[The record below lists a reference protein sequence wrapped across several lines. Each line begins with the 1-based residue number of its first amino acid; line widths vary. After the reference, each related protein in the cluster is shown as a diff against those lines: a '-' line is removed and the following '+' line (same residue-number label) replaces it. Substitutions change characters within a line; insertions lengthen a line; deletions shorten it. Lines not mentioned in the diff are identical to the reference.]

1 MNPAAAG
8 EPVFRRPS
16 PIAAQPFDATGFSSG
31 HPSLDDW
38 IRSVAA
44 RAEGRTAR
52 TYVVVTDA
60 GRLAAY
66 YCIATGSVARIGVPR
81 RLRKDAPDPIPVAII
96 GRLAVAK
103 EFERRGL
110 GSGLLQDAFRRI
122 IQISATVGC
131 AAIVAHAIDD
141 AACDF
146 YRKYGFEAFPDGGR
160 TMFLPVASLVMAMG
174 QG

>member
-1 MNPAAAG
+1 MTPRASPGEAFGRPA
-8 EPVFRRPS
+8 
-16 PIAAQPFDATGFSSG
+16 PIGSVAFDAADFSSG

-52 TYVVVTDA
+52 SYVVTTAD

-66 YCIATGSVARIGVPR
+66 YCLATGSVARIGVPR
-81 RLRKDAPDPIPVAII
+81 HLRKDAPDPIPVAII

-110 GSGLLQDAFRRI
+110 GSGLLQDALRRI
-122 IQISATVGC
+122 IQIAETIGC
-131 AAIVAHAIDD
+131 AAIVAHAIDE
-141 AACDF
+141 AACAF
-146 YRKYGFEAFPDGGR
+146 YLKYGFDAFPDGTR
-160 TMFLPVASLVMAMG
+160 TMFLPVATVRAALA
-174 QG
+174 